1 MFTTQGSL
9 TSLQGGGADSL
20 AAPPGALDSLLL
32 AAPEQLAED
41 ITLSP
46 QLLDS
51 ENVIELIVPLP
62 PPARHSPLV
71 EGLLDSPTPP
81 GGGAALAKAVGLQL
95 SQEMGI
101 GARLGG
107 RLPPEQMQTSSD
119 VHSSEGAPNA
129 MTEAGA
135 AAALLLR
142 SGGAYSMLNTGGSLW
157 RTNTAFEQDTQG
169 SSRAQAPGTPGQ
181 TAELAAAGQ
190 DAKAKAPAVA
200 MSTSSSTTTSAA
212 EAGPAGEALLPVEP
226 AALPAAT
233 TGAAPAE
240 QMNGHLQQEHHQQ
253 QQAPFPSP
261 QQQQPGRADALQK
274 AARMGKQPAHAASTA
289 PPQQQ
294 QQQKHHVRS
303 APPGP
308 VPVPR
313 VEGPTS
319 SRATSTVPSLR
330 TTSLSNFAGV
340 PDAALGRSSETSR
353 RLAAASKMAAPLQEQ
368 EAAPLKS
375 VGQRSVPGQHVA
387 FGDDRVGGS
396 PCSTHDAADYE
407 WGNSLLRAAS
417 TYARLPCL
425 LSPQGCYLARGCTH

>member
-1 MFTTQGSL
+1 M
-9 TSLQGGGADSL
+9 
-20 AAPPGALDSLLL
+20 
-32 AAPEQLAED
+32 
-41 ITLSP
+41 
-46 QLLDS
+46 
-51 ENVIELIVPLP
+51 IELIVPLP

-212 EAGPAGEALLPVEP
+212 EAGPAGEALLPAEH

-253 QQAPFPSP
+253 QQAPFPSQ

-274 AARMGKQPAHAASTA
+274 AARLGKQPAHAATA

-294 QQQKHHVRS
+294 QQQHHVRS
-303 APPGP
+303 TPSGP

-313 VEGPTS
+313 VEGPSS
-319 SRATSTVPSLR
+319 SRATRTVPSLR

-340 PDAALGRSSETSR
+340 PDAALGRSSEASR
-353 RLAAASKMAAPLQEQ
+353 RPAAASKMAAPLQEQ

-375 VGQRSVPGQHVA
+375 VGQRSAPGQHMA
-387 FGDDRVGGS
+387 AGDDRVGGS
-396 PCSTHDAADYE
+396 PCSTHNAAAYE
-407 WGNSLLRAAS
+407 WGNSLYLISRRAAG
-417 TYARLPCL
+417 T
-425 LSPQGCYLARGCTH
+425 